1 MTRAAVEHELV
12 HCLRAQVLLG
22 SDREIAL
29 DSPLGPAVGLDSL
42 GLMEFLAALE
52 ERFDVEFPDALWA
65 DRRDFTL
72 RRLADHLVAVGAAPV
87 GPTGVDAAELV
98 EESRT

>member
-1 MTRAAVEHELV
+1 MTRAAIERELV
-12 HCLRAQVLLG
+12 HHLRAQVLLG

-52 ERFDVEFPDALWA
+52 ERFGVEFPDTLWA

-72 RRLADHLVAVGAAPV
+72 RRLADHLVAVSVGPV
-87 GPTGVDAAELV
+87 GSTGVDSADPL

>member
-1 MTRAAVEHELV
+1 MTRVAIERELV
-12 HCLRAQVLLG
+12 HQLREQVLLG

-42 GLMEFLAALE
+42 GLMEFLAAVE
-52 ERFDVEFPDALWA
+52 ARYDVEFPDTLWT

-72 RRLADHLVAVGAAPV
+72 RRLADYLVAQADQPLARAP
-87 GPTGVDAAELV
+87 AEAERLD
-98 EESRT
+98 EDGLA

>member
-1 MTRAAVEHELV
+1 MTRAAIERELV
-12 HCLRAQVLLG
+12 HHLRAQVLLG

-52 ERFDVEFPDALWA
+52 ERFDVEFPDTLWA

-72 RRLADHLVAVGAAPV
+72 RRLADYLVAQADQRFARAP
-87 GPTGVDAAELV
+87 AEAERLD
-98 EESRT
+98 EDGRT